1 MDSANLVTMIKY
13 GYRKGG
19 NIITIYL
26 FLILSLLLF
35 SFCSQKN
42 ESQKNELSPKIKKV
56 EPSTIWNVKENVISI
71 FGENFIQG
79 VEYNFSEDKA
89 EKIIFRVFL
98 EGEDQSFDLPF
109 LCESEKFCKAYI
121 KEGMPAGLYKL
132 VVINYY
138 GLRGDYPIR
147 VIKFLP
153 PVITSVS
160 RENISNASE
169 QEVFVFG
176 EYFDEIT
183 GVFLNENKVNFY
195 TVSSTE
201 ISFRVPRGFP
211 KGSYTL
217 KVFNSEGSSAET
229 KINVF
234 DGASIKV
241 RVLYPENI
249 FKNSS
254 FPVDFEVKN
263 VGGLKADLNFAIIFG
278 GKEISTGEISLSPEE
293 SKKLSYSVPITEVQ
307 EIFLNVKGKDIY
319 GGEVEASLK
328 EIVYAK
334 CSEEICDGKDNDCD
348 GIVDNGVLLV
358 FMKDKDNDG
367 YSDGVSQLACTLPS
381 PNFKPVNEIL
391 GYDCNDDD
399 PQIYS
404 GKPEVCDGKDNDCDG
419 IVDNGVLLVFMK
431 DKDRDGYSDGV
442 SQLSCAL
449 PSPDFKP
456 ANEILGYDCND
467 EDPEIYSGKSEI
479 CDYKDNDCDGL
490 VDEGVR
496 TLFWIDNDRDGYG
509 DKDSEPVE
517 ACFPPTSKH
526 VQNNLDC
533 DDSARSVY
541 PGAPLV
547 CGNLVDEDCD
557 GNIEI
562 LLWEDKDG
570 DSYTTEQ
577 VCANT
582 LAEGL
587 TSVSKPY
594 DCNDLDPLAYPGAY
608 ERLNNQDDDCDGI
621 PDDNL
626 SPIAE
631 VFFTSATSIGIR
643 WEDRTQD
650 EEKFVIEYSDRPD
663 FSSFSVAE
671 VSQNVTQVYI
681 QQLLPETTYFFRVYA
696 QNSLA
701 QTSPSQLMATTSK
714 KEGKSFVASGSYH
727 TCAIKEDYSLWC
739 WGENSSGQLGI
750 PELYGQTATEP
761 QFVMND
767 VHFVSVNEKNTC
779 AIKKDGT
786 LWCWGDNQYGQIGD
800 GSFGSDVSQPTFVMD
815 QVLKVSV
822 GYRHT
827 CAIKSDGSLWCWGN
841 NQYGQVGDGSM
852 GTIKPFPG
860 QPIGMSRDVADVS
873 AGLDHTCAVKTDGS
887 LWCWGGND
895 RGQLGDGTNVGKV
908 IPKRIFASGVKK
920 ISTGAKYTCAIKNE
934 SSLWCWGE
942 NNTGQLGLGIIG
954 GYYTTPQPVTNDV
967 IKVSTGWSSVAGHTC
982 AVKSDSSIFCWGNNS
997 YGQLGN
1003 GSFGNNISSPS
1014 SDIYVDAFYNRLT
1027 DIYHVSVGNS
1037 HTCAVD
1043 NSNQIWCWGNNYYG
1057 QLGIG
1062 KDYNYYETYYKFP
1075 RQVTSVGKVKGVSGG
1090 YSSTCVIKEDNS
1102 LWCWG
1107 GNDSGQLGDGTFIN
1121 RAFPHMKITDNVFQI
1136 SISGYHTCAI
1146 ISDNSLWCWGSN
1158 LYGQLGLGFSGG
1170 NINTPQKVT
1179 EEVASVSVGG
1189 NHTCSVK
1196 QDNSLLCWGYNQRGQ
1211 LGDGTNI
1218 QRESPYP
1225 VKISDIVISV
1235 SSVYEHTCALMSDRS
1250 LWCWGNNSYGQLGSG
1265 SSTHYCGWSPC
1276 NKNPTKIMDDVVQF
1290 SAGGRH
1296 TCAVKTDGSLWC
1308 WGYNLYGQ
1316 LGDGYVHY
1324 PYSNTPV
1331 QIMSSGVSSV
1341 ALGGYHTCAVK
1352 TDGSLW
1358 CWGYNYFGQLGDG
1371 TSGGGTN
1378 KNTPVPITS
1387 GVSSV
1392 ALGWHHTCAVKTDG
1406 SLWCWGYNYFGQLGD
1421 GHVHYPYSNTPVQ
1434 IMSSGVSSVALG
1446 WHHTCAVKTD
1456 GSLWCWGANWSG
1468 QLGDETD
1475 GSGADKNTPVQ
1486 IMSSGVSSVA
1496 LGGSHTCAVKQ
1507 DGSLW
1512 CWGANWSGQLGD
1524 GYVHYPYSN
1533 TPVQIMSSGVSSVA
1547 LGGDHTCAVKQD
1559 GSLWCWGDNEYGQL
1573 GNGTQLQKTTPYP
1586 VITPAGALSISVGGS
1601 HSCAI
1606 KTDGSLWCWG
1616 NNSSGQLGN
1625 GESGRVGS
1633 YFPSQVSPPMLS
1645 DVSFVSLGGEHS
1657 CAVKIDGSLWCWGY
1671 NGYGQLGD
1679 GTYTNRETPVQIM
1692 SSGVSSVALGPYHT
1706 CAVKQDGSLYCWG
1719 SNLYGQV
1726 GVGPEGDVYYSPV
1739 TVMQD
1744 VLTVSAGYYHTCAIK
1759 IDGTLWC
1766 WGWNYYGQVDG
1777 NGTFATNEAFAR
1789 KVTFS
1794 YSSPAPRLKFIYK
1807 DNNNKLSGLR
1817 DTNEISQPYSCLS
1830 FGIRAFDLVSIIVVI
1845 YFFAKRR
1852 SLLKL
1857 VNLKNE
1863 RKIRIKERR

>member
-1 MDSANLVTMIKY
+1 MIKY

-19 NIITIYL
+19 TLITIYL

-56 EPSTIWNVKENVISI
+56 EPSTIWNGKENVISI

-160 RENISNASE
+160 RENVSNASE

-234 DGASIKV
+234 DGASIKL

-328 EIVYAK
+328 EVVYAK

-367 YSDGVSQLACTLPS
+367 YSDGVSQLACTPPS
-381 PNFKPVNEIL
+381 PNFKPANEIL

-404 GKPEVCDGKDNDCDG
+404 GKPEVCDGKDNDC
-419 IVDNGVLLVFMK
+419 N
-431 DKDRDGYSDGV
+431 
-442 SQLSCAL
+442 
-449 PSPDFKP
+449 
-456 ANEILGYDCND
+456 
-467 EDPEIYSGKSEI
+467 
-479 CDYKDNDCDGL
+479 GL

-509 DKDSEPVE
+509 DKNSDPVE

-533 DDSARSVY
+533 DDSAKNIY
-541 PGAPLV
+541 PGAPIV

-557 GNIEI
+557 GKIEI

-570 DSYTTEQ
+570 DSYTTAQ

-587 TSVSKPY
+587 TSVSRPY
-594 DCNDLDPLAYPGAY
+594 DCNDLDPLAYPDAY

-671 VSQNVTQVYI
+671 VPQNVTQVYI
-681 QQLLPETTYFFRVYA
+681 QGLLPETTYFFRVYA

-761 QFVMND
+761 HFVMND
-767 VHFVSVNEKNTC
+767 VAFVSVNEANTC
-779 AIKKDGT
+779 AVKKDGT
-786 LWCWGDNQYGQIGD
+786 LWCWGDNSLGQIGD

-852 GTIKPFPG
+852 GTIKPFPV
-860 QPIGMSRDVADVS
+860 QPIGMNRDVADVS
-873 AGLDHTCAVKTDGS
+873 AGFDHTCAVKNDSS
-887 LWCWGGND
+887 LWCWGVND

-920 ISTGAKYTCAIKNE
+920 ISTGAKYTCAIKND

-954 GYYTTPQPVTNDV
+954 GYYTIPQPVTNDV

-982 AVKSDSSIFCWGNNS
+982 AVKSDGSIFCWGNNS

-1027 DIYHVSVGNS
+1027 DIYHVSVGLS

-1062 KDYNYYETYYKFP
+1062 KDYNYYQTYYRFP

-1090 YSSTCVIKEDNS
+1090 DSSTCVIKEDNS

-1121 RAFPHMKITDNVFQI
+1121 RAFPHMKITDNVLQI
-1136 SISGYHTCAI
+1136 SANQYHTCAI
-1146 ISDNSLWCWGSN
+1146 IYDNSLWCWGRN

-1179 EEVASVSVGG
+1179 EEVASVSVGE
-1189 NHTCSVK
+1189 NHTCSMK
-1196 QDNSLLCWGYNQRGQ
+1196 QDNSPLCWGDNQRGQ

-1218 QRESPYP
+1218 QRESLYP

-1235 SSVYEHTCALMSDRS
+1235 SSGYEHTCALMSDRS
-1250 LWCWGNNSYGQLGSG
+1250 LWCWGNNGYGQLGSG
-1265 SSTHYCGWSPC
+1265 SSTSYCVVGSNC
-1276 NKNPTKIMDDVVQF
+1276 KNPIKIMDDVVQF
-1290 SAGGRH
+1290 SAGE
-1296 TCAVKTDGSLWC
+1296 
-1308 WGYNLYGQ
+1308 Y
-1316 LGDGYVHY
+1316 
-1324 PYSNTPV
+1324 
-1331 QIMSSGVSSV
+1331 
-1341 ALGGYHTCAVK
+1341 
-1352 TDGSLW
+1352 
-1358 CWGYNYFGQLGDG
+1358 
-1371 TSGGGTN
+1371 
-1378 KNTPVPITS
+1378 
-1387 GVSSV
+1387 
-1392 ALGWHHTCAVKTDG
+1392 
-1406 SLWCWGYNYFGQLGD
+1406 
-1421 GHVHYPYSNTPVQ
+1421 
-1434 IMSSGVSSVALG
+1434 
-1446 WHHTCAVKTD
+1446 HTCAVKTD

-1468 QLGDETD
+1468 QLGD
-1475 GSGADKNTPVQ
+1475 G
-1486 IMSSGVSSVA
+1486 
-1496 LGGSHTCAVKQ
+1496 H
-1507 DGSLW
+1507 
-1512 CWGANWSGQLGD
+1512 
-1524 GYVHYPYSN
+1524 VHFPYSN
-1533 TPVQIMSSGVSSVA
+1533 IPVQIMSSGVSSVA
-1547 LGGDHTCAVKQD
+1547 LGGDHTCAVKTD
-1559 GSLWCWGDNEYGQL
+1559 GSLWCWGRNNYGQL
-1573 GNGTQLQKTTPYP
+1573 GDGHVHDPYSNTPVQIMSSGVSSVALGFYHTCAVKTDGSLWCWGYNYYGQLGDGTNIDSDTPVPITSGVSSVALGFYHTCAVKTDGSLWCWGYNGYGQLGDGTYIGRETPVPITSGVSSVALGFYHTCAVKTDGSLWCWGYNGYGQLGDGTSGWGTEKNTPVPITPGVSSVALGGNHTCAVKTDGSLWCWGANWSGQLGDGTRVQKSTPYP

-1616 NNSSGQLGN
+1616 YNSSGQLGN
-1625 GESGRVGS
+1625 GESAGDSS
-1633 YFPSQVSPPMLS
+1633 YLPSQVSPPILS

-1657 CAVKIDGSLWCWGY
+1657 CAIKIDGSLWCWGDNY
-1671 NGYGQLGD
+1671 YGQLGD
-1679 GTYTNRETPVQIM
+1679 GTYGPYADKNTPVKIM
-1692 SSGVSSVALGPYHT
+1692 SSGVSSVALGLYHT
-1706 CAVKQDGSLYCWG
+1706 CAIKTDGSLWCWG
-1719 SNLYGQV
+1719 ANWYGQV

-1766 WGWNYYGQVDG
+1766 WGYNYYGQVDG
-1777 NGTFATNEAFAR
+1777 NGTFDTNEAFAR

-1794 YSSPAPRLKFIYK
+1794 YSSPAPRLNFIYK
-1807 DNNNKLSGLR
+1807 DNNNKLSGLI

-1830 FGIRAFDLVSIIVVI
+1830 FGVRAFDLVSIIVVI

>member
-1 MDSANLVTMIKY
+1 MIKY

-19 NIITIYL
+19 TLITIYL

-56 EPSTIWNVKENVISI
+56 EPSTIWNGKENVISI

-160 RENISNASE
+160 RENVSNASE

-234 DGASIKV
+234 DGASIKL

-328 EIVYAK
+328 EVVYAK

-367 YSDGVSQLACTLPS
+367 YSDGVSQLACTPPS
-381 PNFKPVNEIL
+381 PNFKPANEIL

-404 GKPEVCDGKDNDCDG
+404 GKPEVCDGKDNDC
-419 IVDNGVLLVFMK
+419 N
-431 DKDRDGYSDGV
+431 
-442 SQLSCAL
+442 
-449 PSPDFKP
+449 
-456 ANEILGYDCND
+456 
-467 EDPEIYSGKSEI
+467 
-479 CDYKDNDCDGL
+479 GL
-490 VDEGVR
+490 VDEGVKI
-496 TLFWIDNDRDGYG
+496 LFWIDNDRDGYG
-509 DKDSEPVE
+509 DKNSDPVE

-533 DDSARSVY
+533 DDSAKNIY
-541 PGAPLV
+541 PGAPIV

-557 GNIEI
+557 GKIEI

-570 DSYTTEQ
+570 DSYTTAQ

-587 TSVSKPY
+587 TSVSRPY
-594 DCNDLDPLAYPGAY
+594 DCNDLDPLAYPDAY

-671 VSQNVTQVYI
+671 VPQNVTQVYI
-681 QQLLPETTYFFRVYA
+681 QGLLPETTYFFRVYA

-761 QFVMND
+761 HFVMND
-767 VHFVSVNEKNTC
+767 VAFVSVNEANTC
-779 AIKKDGT
+779 AVKKDGT
-786 LWCWGDNQYGQIGD
+786 LWCWGDNSLGQIGD

-1027 DIYHVSVGNS
+1027 DIYHFSVGLS

-1062 KDYNYYETYYKFP
+1062 KDYNYYQTYYSFP

-1121 RAFPHMKITDNVFQI
+1121 RAFPHMKITDNVLQI
-1136 SISGYHTCAI
+1136 SANQYNTCAI

-1158 LYGQLGLGFSGG
+1158 WYGQLGLGFSGG

-1179 EEVASVSVGG
+1179 EEVASVSVGEK
-1189 NHTCSVK
+1189 HTCAMK
-1196 QDNSLLCWGYNQRGQ
+1196 QDNSPLCWGDNELGQ
-1211 LGDGTNI
+1211 IGDETNI

-1235 SSVYEHTCALMSDRS
+1235 SSGYYHTCALMSDRS
-1250 LWCWGNNSYGQLGSG
+1250 LWCWGYNRYGQLGSG
-1265 SSTHYCGWSPC
+1265 SSTHNCGGGYYC
-1276 NKNPTKIMDDVVQF
+1276 KNPIKIMDDVVQF
-1290 SAGGRH
+1290 SAGAYH

-1308 WGYNLYGQ
+1308 WGYNGQ
-1316 LGDGYVHY
+1316 GRLGDGTNTTRY
-1324 PYSNTPV
+1324 TPV
-1331 QIMSSGVSSV
+1331 PITSGVSSV
-1341 ALGGYHTCAVK
+1341 ALGGAHTCAVK

-1358 CWGYNYFGQLGDG
+1358 CWGDNYFGQLGDG

-1392 ALGWHHTCAVKTDG
+1392 ALGGAHTCAVKTDG
-1406 SLWCWGYNYFGQLGD
+1406 SLWCWGSNYYGQLGD
-1421 GHVHYPYSNTPVQ
+1421 GTGGWGAYSNTPVP
-1434 IMSSGVSSVALG
+1434 ITSGVSSVALG
-1446 WHHTCAVKTD
+1446 GAHTCAVKTDGSLWCWGDNEYGQLGDGTNIDSDTPVRITSEVSSVALGGDHTCAVKTD
-1456 GSLWCWGANWSG
+1456 GSLWCWGANG
-1468 QLGDETD
+1468 
-1475 GSGADKNTPVQ
+1475 
-1486 IMSSGVSSVA
+1486 
-1496 LGGSHTCAVKQ
+1496 
-1507 DGSLW
+1507 
-1512 CWGANWSGQLGD
+1512 SGQLGD
-1524 GYVHYPYSN
+1524 GTGGWGAYSN
-1533 TPVQIMSSGVSSVA
+1533 TPVPITSGVSSVA

-1559 GSLWCWGDNEYGQL
+1559 GSLWCWGSNYYGQL
-1573 GNGTQLQKTTPYP
+1573 GDGTSIEKSTPYP
-1586 VITPAGALSISVGGS
+1586 VITPAGALSISAGGS

-1625 GESGRVGS
+1625 GESGGIS
-1633 YFPSQVSPPMLS
+1633 YFPSQVLPPMLS

-1657 CAVKIDGSLWCWGY
+1657 CAIKIDGSLWCWGA
-1671 NGYGQLGD
+1671 NWSGQLGD
-1679 GTYTNRETPVQIM
+1679 GTNTNRGTPVQIM

-1766 WGWNYYGQVDG
+1766 WGSNYDGQVDG

-1794 YSSPAPRLKFIYK
+1794 YSSPAPRLNFIYK

-1830 FGIRAFDLVSIIVVI
+1830 FGVRAFDLVLIMVVI

>member
-1 MDSANLVTMIKY
+1 
-13 GYRKGG
+13 
-19 NIITIYL
+19 
-26 FLILSLLLF
+26 
-35 SFCSQKN
+35 
-42 ESQKNELSPKIKKV
+42 
-56 EPSTIWNVKENVISI
+56 
-71 FGENFIQG
+71 
-79 VEYNFSEDKA
+79 
-89 EKIIFRVFL
+89 
-98 EGEDQSFDLPF
+98 
-109 LCESEKFCKAYI
+109 
-121 KEGMPAGLYKL
+121 MPAGLYKL

-138 GLRGDYPIR
+138 GLRGDYYPISI
-147 VIKFLP
+147 VKLPP

-160 RENISNASE
+160 RENISNASD
-169 QEVFVFG
+169 QEVFIFG

-201 ISFRVPRGFP
+201 ISFIVPRGFP
-211 KGSYTL
+211 KGSYRL
-217 KVFNSEGSSAET
+217 KVFNSEGSSGET

-234 DGASIKV
+234 DGASIKL

-278 GKEISTGEISLSPEE
+278 GKEISTGEISLSSQE

-319 GGEVEASLK
+319 GGKIEVSLK

-334 CSEEICDGKDNDCD
+334 CSE
-348 GIVDNGVLLV
+348 
-358 FMKDKDNDG
+358 
-367 YSDGVSQLACTLPS
+367 
-381 PNFKPVNEIL
+381 
-391 GYDCNDDD
+391 
-399 PQIYS
+399 
-404 GKPEVCDGKDNDCDG
+404 EVCDGKDNDCDG

-442 SQLSCAL
+442 SQLACTP
-449 PSPDFKP
+449 PSPNFKP
-456 ANEILGYDCND
+456 VNEILGYDCND
-467 EDPEIYSGKSEI
+467 DDPEIYSGKPEI

-517 ACFPPTSKH
+517 ACFPPSSRH

-533 DDSARSVY
+533 DDSAKNIY

-570 DSYTTEQ
+570 DSYTTNDQ

-608 ERLNNQDDDCDGI
+608 EKLNNQDDDCDGI
-621 PDDNL
+621 PDDDL

-631 VFFTSATSIGIR
+631 VFFISATSIGIR

-650 EEKFVIEYSDRPD
+650 EEKFVIEYSDRAD

-701 QTSPSQLMATTSK
+701 KTSPSQLMATTSK

-739 WGENSSGQLGI
+739 WGRNYAGQLGI
-750 PELYGQTATEP
+750 PELYMENTAEP

-767 VHFVSVNEKNTC
+767 VAFVSVNEENTC

-786 LWCWGDNQYGQIGD
+786 LWCWGDNSGGQIGD

-815 QVLKVSV
+815 RVVKVSV

-827 CAIKSDGSLWCWGN
+827 CAIKLDGSLWCWGN
-841 NQYGQVGDGSM
+841 NQYGQVGDGTM
-852 GTIKPFPG
+852 GTIKPFPV

-873 AGLDHTCAVKTDGS
+873 AGFDHTCAVKTDGS

-920 ISTGAKYTCAIKNE
+920 VSAGAKYTCAIKND

-954 GYYTTPQPVTNDV
+954 GYYTIPQFITDDV
-967 IKVSTGWSSVAGHTC
+967 IKVSTTSGLSWGAGHTC
-982 AVKSDSSIFCWGNNS
+982 AVKSDGSIFCWGNNS

-1003 GSFGNNISSPS
+1003 GSFGNNIPSPS
-1014 SDIYVDAFYNRLT
+1014 SDIYLDAFYNRLT
-1027 DIYHVSVGNS
+1027 DIYYVSVGNS

-1043 NSNQIWCWGNNYYG
+1043 NKNQIWCWGNNYYG

-1062 KDYNYYETYYKFP
+1062 KDYNYYQTYYRFP
-1075 RQVTSVGKVKGVSGG
+1075 RQVTSVVKVKGVSVG
-1090 YSSTCVIKEDNS
+1090 YSSTCVIKQDNS

-1107 GNDSGQLGDGTFIN
+1107 GNDSGQLGDGTFIA
-1121 RAFPHMKITDNVFQI
+1121 RTFPHMKITDNVLQI
-1136 SISGYHTCAI
+1136 SANLYNTCAI

-1158 LYGQLGLGFSGG
+1158 WYGQLGLGFSGG
-1170 NINTPQKVT
+1170 NINTPQKVM
-1179 EEVASVSVGG
+1179 EEVASVSVGE
-1189 NHTCSVK
+1189 NHTCSMK
-1196 QDNSLLCWGYNQRGQ
+1196 QDNSPLCWGNNWGGQ
-1211 LGDGTNI
+1211 IGDGTNI
-1218 QRESPYP
+1218 QRVSPYP

-1235 SSVYEHTCALMSDRS
+1235 SSGYEHTCALMSDRS
-1250 LWCWGNNSYGQLGSG
+1250 LWCWGRNSEGQLGSG
-1265 SSTHYCGWSPC
+1265 SSRNYCGGWWPNC

-1290 SAGGRH
+1290 SAG
-1296 TCAVKTDGSLWC
+1296 A
-1308 WGYNLYGQ
+1308 
-1316 LGDGYVHY
+1316 
-1324 PYSNTPV
+1324 
-1331 QIMSSGVSSV
+1331 
-1341 ALGGYHTCAVK
+1341 YHTCAVK

-1358 CWGYNYFGQLGDG
+1358 CWGYNNWGQIGDG
-1371 TSGGGTN
+1371 SFSYRNIPT
-1378 KNTPVPITS
+1378 
-1387 GVSSV
+1387 
-1392 ALGWHHTCAVKTDG
+1392 L
-1406 SLWCWGYNYFGQLGD
+1406 
-1421 GHVHYPYSNTPVQ
+1421 
-1434 IMSSGVSSVALG
+1434 IMSSGVSSVAAG
-1446 WHHTCAVKTD
+1446 VEHTCAVKQD
-1456 GSLWCWGANWSG
+1456 GALWCWGRNFEGQLGLDPSVTSFTTTPQQILPGGVIRVVTGGYHTCAVMDNLTLWCWGANWEG
-1468 QLGDETD
+1468 QLGNDSWSSTY
-1475 GSGADKNTPVQ
+1475 TPSQV
-1486 IMSSGVSSVA
+1486 MAGGFPLYVSSAAAGERHTCAVDT
-1496 LGGSHTCAVKQ
+1496 GGNLLCWGNNWFGQVGDGTTSHKNSPVLIASGFLYVSAGWRHTCAVKQ

-1512 CWGANWSGQLGD
+1512 CWGRNMEGQIGD
-1524 GYVHYPYSN
+1524 GNNPGSDDCSTWDFGNDCNKFPTYIASDV
-1533 TPVQIMSSGVSSVA
+1533 TAVSVGA
-1547 LGGDHTCAVKQD
+1547 RHTCATKQN
-1559 GSLWCWGDNEYGQL
+1559 GSLWCWGDNNWGQL
-1573 GNGTQLQKTTPYP
+1573 GNGTRVRKTTPYP
-1586 VITPAGALSISVGGS
+1586 VITPAGALSISVGRGY
-1601 HSCAI
+1601 SCAI

-1625 GESGRVGS
+1625 GESGWDSS
-1633 YFPSQVSPPMLS
+1633 YLPSQVSPPMLS
-1645 DVSFVSLGGEHS
+1645 DVSFVSLGGGHS
-1657 CAVKIDGSLWCWGY
+1657 CAIKIDGSLWCWG
-1671 NGYGQLGD
+1671 NNWSGQVGD
-1679 GTYTNRETPVQIM
+1679 GTTTERVYPVL
-1692 SSGVSSVALGPYHT
+1692 VANNVLTASLGESHT
-1706 CAVKQDGSLYCWG
+1706 CAIKQDRSLWCWG
-1719 SNLYGQV
+1719 ANWYGQV
-1726 GVGPEGDVYYSPV
+1726 GVGPLGNVFSPV
-1739 TVMQD
+1739 EVMQD

-1766 WGWNYYGQVDG
+1766 WGWNSYGQVDG

-1794 YSSPAPRLKFIYK
+1794 YSSPAPRLNFIYK

-1830 FGIRAFDLVSIIVVI
+1830 FGIRAFDLVLIMVVI

>member
-19 NIITIYL
+19 TLITIYL
-26 FLILSLLLF
+26 FLILSLLFL
-35 SFCSQKN
+35 SFC
-42 ESQKNELSPKIKKV
+42 SQKNELSPKIKKV
-56 EPSTIWNVKENVISI
+56 EPSNIWNGKENVISI

-109 LCESEKFCKAYI
+109 LCESEKFCKVSV
-121 KEGMPAGLYKL
+121 KEGIPAGLYKL

-160 RENISNASE
+160 RENISNASD
-169 QEVFVFG
+169 QEVFIFG

-201 ISFRVPRGFP
+201 ISFIVPRGFP
-211 KGSYTL
+211 KGSYRL
-217 KVFNSEGSSAET
+217 KVFNSEGSSGET

-234 DGASIKV
+234 DGASIKL

-254 FPVDFEVKN
+254 FPVDFELEN

-278 GKEISTGEISLSPEE
+278 GKEISTGEISLSSQE

-328 EIVYAK
+328 EVVYAK
-334 CSEEICDGKDNDCD
+334 CSEEI
-348 GIVDNGVLLV
+348 
-358 FMKDKDNDG
+358 
-367 YSDGVSQLACTLPS
+367 
-381 PNFKPVNEIL
+381 
-391 GYDCNDDD
+391 
-399 PQIYS
+399 
-404 GKPEVCDGKDNDCDG
+404 CDGKDNDCDG

-442 SQLSCAL
+442 SQLACTL

-467 EDPEIYSGKSEI
+467 DDPQIYSGKPEI
-479 CDYKDNDCDGL
+479 CDGKDNDCDGIVDNGVLLVFMKDKDRDGYSDGVSQLACTLPSPDFKPANEILGYDCNDDDPQIYSGKPEICDGKDNDCDGL
-490 VDEGVR
+490 VDEGVK

-517 ACFPPTSKH
+517 ACFPPSSRY

-533 DDSARSVY
+533 DDSAKNIY

-547 CGNLVDEDCD
+547 CGNFVDEDCD

-562 LLWEDKDG
+562 LLWEDRDK
-570 DSYTTEQ
+570 DSYTTVQ
-577 VCANT
+577 VCANA

-594 DCNDLDPLAYPGAY
+594 DCNDLDPLVYPDAY

-631 VFFTSATSIGIR
+631 VFFISATSIGIR

-650 EEKFVIEYSDRPD
+650 EEKFVIEYSDRAD

-671 VSQNVTQVYI
+671 VPQNVTQVYI
-681 QQLLPETTYFFRVYA
+681 QGLLPETTYFFRVYA

-701 QTSPSQLMATTSK
+701 QTSPSQLMAMTSK
-714 KEGKSFVASGSYH
+714 KEGKSFVASGPYH

-739 WGENSSGQLGI
+739 WGRNHAGQLGI
-750 PELYGQTATEP
+750 PELYGENTTKP

-767 VHFVSVNEKNTC
+767 IAFVSVNEKNTC

-786 LWCWGDNQYGQIGD
+786 LWCWGDNSNGQIGD

-841 NQYGQVGDGSM
+841 NQYGQVGDGTM
-852 GTIKPFPG
+852 GTIRPFPG
-860 QPIGMSRDVADVS
+860 QPIGVNRDVADVS
-873 AGLDHTCAVKTDGS
+873 AGSDHTCAVKNDGS

-920 ISTGAKYTCAIKNE
+920 VSTGDKYTCAIKND

-942 NNTGQLGLGIIG
+942 NNSGQLGLGIIG
-954 GYYTTPQPVTNDV
+954 GYYTIPQPVTNDV
-967 IKVSTGWSSVAGHTC
+967 IKVSTTAGLSWGAAHTC
-982 AVKSDSSIFCWGNNS
+982 AVKSDGSIFCWGNNS

-1014 SDIYVDAFYNRLT
+1014 SDIIYVDAFYNRLT
-1027 DIYHVSVGNS
+1027 DIYHFSAGTS

-1043 NSNQIWCWGNNYYG
+1043 NSNQIWCWGNNQYG

-1062 KDYNYYETYYKFP
+1062 KDYNYYQTYYRFP
-1075 RQVTSVGKVKGVSGG
+1075 RQVTSVGKVKGVSVG
-1090 YSSTCVIKEDNS
+1090 YSSTCVIKQDNS

-1107 GNDSGQLGDGTFIN
+1107 GNAEGQLGDGTFIN
-1121 RAFPHMKITDNVFQI
+1121 RTFPHMKITDNVLQI
-1136 SISGYHTCAI
+1136 SANHYHTCAI

-1179 EEVASVSVGG
+1179 EEVASVSVGER
-1189 NHTCSVK
+1189 HTCSMK
-1196 QDNSLLCWGYNQRGQ
+1196 QDNSPLCWGSNWLGQ
-1211 LGDGTNI
+1211 IGDGTNI
-1218 QRESPYP
+1218 QRLSPYP

-1235 SSVYEHTCALMSDRS
+1235 SSGYYHTCALMSDRS
-1250 LWCWGNNSYGQLGSG
+1250 LWCWGINSEGQLGSG
-1265 SSTHYCGWSPC
+1265 SSTHYCDGWYC

-1290 SAGGRH
+1290 SAGENH

-1308 WGYNLYGQ
+1308 WGNNSYGQ
-1316 LGDGYVHY
+1316 LGDGTYTDR
-1324 PYSNTPV
+1324 NTPV

-1358 CWGYNYFGQLGDG
+1358 CWGYNGSGQLGDG
-1371 TSGGGTN
+1371 TY
-1378 KNTPVPITS
+1378 TS
-1387 GVSSV
+1387 R
-1392 ALGWHHTCAVKTDG
+1392 
-1406 SLWCWGYNYFGQLGD
+1406 
-1421 GHVHYPYSNTPVQ
+1421 
-1434 IMSSGVSSVALG
+1434 
-1446 WHHTCAVKTD
+1446 
-1456 GSLWCWGANWSG
+1456 
-1468 QLGDETD
+1468 
-1475 GSGADKNTPVQ
+1475 NTPVQ

-1496 LGGSHTCAVKQ
+1496 LGGYHTCAVKT

-1512 CWGANWSGQLGD
+1512 CWGRNGYGQLGD
-1524 GYVHYPYSN
+1524 GTNTSRNTPVQIMSSGVSSVAAGEYHTCAVKTDGSLWCWGVNWYGQLGDGTYTSRT

-1547 LGGDHTCAVKQD
+1547 LGGYHTCAVKTD
-1559 GSLWCWGDNEYGQL
+1559 GSLWCWGVNWYGQLGDGTNTTRTTPVQIISSGVSSVALGYYHTCAVKTDGSLWCWGANQIGQL
-1573 GNGTQLQKTTPYP
+1573 GNGTRVQKTTPYP
-1586 VITPAGALSISVGGS
+1586 VITPAGALSISVGRI

-1625 GESGRVGS
+1625 GEIGWANRS
-1633 YFPSQVSPPMLS
+1633 YFPSQVLSPMLS

-1657 CAVKIDGSLWCWGY
+1657 CAIKIDGSLWCWGANY
-1671 NGYGQLGD
+1671 YGQLGD
-1679 GTYTNRETPVQIM
+1679 GAYTYVRTTPVQIM
-1692 SSGVSSVALGPYHT
+1692 SSGVSSVALGYDHT
-1706 CAVKQDGSLYCWG
+1706 CAVKTDGSLWCWG
-1719 SNLYGQV
+1719 DNWDGQV
-1726 GVGPEGDVYYSPV
+1726 GVGPLLDNVSSPV
-1739 TVMQD
+1739 EVMQD

-1766 WGWNYYGQVDG
+1766 WGNNEYGQVDG

-1794 YSSPAPRLKFIYK
+1794 YSSSAPRLNFIYK

-1830 FGIRAFDLVSIIVVI
+1830 FGVRAFDLVLIMVVI

>member
-1 MDSANLVTMIKY
+1 MIKY

-19 NIITIYL
+19 TLITIYL

-42 ESQKNELSPKIKKV
+42 ESQKNELSPKIKNV
-56 EPSTIWNVKENVISI
+56 EPSNIWNGKENVISI

-79 VEYNFSEDKA
+79 IKYNFSEDKA

-121 KEGMPAGLYKL
+121 KEGMPPGLYKL

-138 GLRGDYPIR
+138 GLRGDYYPISI
-147 VIKFLP
+147 VKLP
-153 PVITSVS
+153 SPVITFVS
-160 RENISNASE
+160 RENISNASD
-169 QEVFVFG
+169 QEVFIFG

-201 ISFRVPRGFP
+201 ISFIVPRGFP

-234 DGASIKV
+234 DGASIKLKV
-241 RVLYPENI
+241 SYPENI
-249 FKNSS
+249 FKNSI
-254 FPVDFEVKN
+254 FPVDFELEN
-263 VGGLKADLNFAIIFG
+263 VGRLKADLNFAIIFG
-278 GKEISTGEISLSPEE
+278 GKEISTGEISLSSQE

-319 GGEVEASLK
+319 GGKIEVSLK

-334 CSEEICDGKDNDCD
+334 CSEEVCDGKDNDCDSIVDNGVLLVFMKDKDNDGYSDGVSQLACALPSPNFKPVNEILGYDCNDDDPQIYSGKAEVCDGKDNDCD

-367 YSDGVSQLACTLPS
+367 YSDGVSQLACTIPS

-404 GKPEVCDGKDNDCDG
+404 GKPE
-419 IVDNGVLLVFMK
+419 
-431 DKDRDGYSDGV
+431 
-442 SQLSCAL
+442 
-449 PSPDFKP
+449 
-456 ANEILGYDCND
+456 
-467 EDPEIYSGKSEI
+467 I

-490 VDEGVR
+490 VDKGVR

-509 DKDSEPVE
+509 DKNSDPVE
-517 ACFPPTSKH
+517 ACLPPSSRH

-533 DDSARSVY
+533 DDSAKNIY
-541 PGAPLV
+541 PGAPIV
-547 CGNLVDEDCD
+547 CGNFADEDCD
-557 GNIEI
+557 GKIEI
-562 LLWEDKDG
+562 LLWEDRDG
-570 DSYTTEQ
+570 DSYTTNQ

-594 DCNDLDPLAYPGAY
+594 DCNDLDPLAYPDAY

-631 VFFTSATSIGIR
+631 AFFTSATSIGIR

-650 EEKFVIEYSDRPD
+650 EEKFVIEYSDRAD

-681 QQLLPETTYFFRVYA
+681 QGLLPETAYFIRVYA

-701 QTSPSQLMATTSK
+701 QTSYSQLMAMTSK
-714 KEGKSFVASGSYH
+714 REGKSFVASGSYH

-739 WGENSSGQLGI
+739 WGRNYAGQLGI
-750 PELYGQTATEP
+750 PELYGETATEP

-767 VHFVSVNEKNTC
+767 IVFVSVNDANTC
-779 AIKKDGT
+779 AVKKDGT
-786 LWCWGDNQYGQIGD
+786 LWCWGDNSGGQVGD

-841 NQYGQVGDGSM
+841 NQYGQVGEGTM
-852 GTIKPFPG
+852 GTIKPFPV
-860 QPIGMSRDVADVS
+860 QPIGMSRDVLDVS
-873 AGLDHTCAVKTDGS
+873 AGFDHTCAVKTDGS

-920 ISTGAKYTCAIKNE
+920 VSAGAKYTCAIKND

-942 NNTGQLGLGIIG
+942 NDSGQLGLGVIG
-954 GYYTTPQPVTNDV
+954 GYYTIPQPVTNDV
-967 IKVSTGWSSVAGHTC
+967 IKVSTSIGWSWGYAHTC
-982 AVKSDSSIFCWGNNS
+982 AVKSDGSIFCWGNNS

-1037 HTCAVD
+1037 YTCAVD
-1043 NSNQIWCWGNNYYG
+1043 NGNQIWCWGNNYYG

-1062 KDYNYYETYYKFP
+1062 KDYNYYQTYYRFP

-1090 YSSTCVIKEDNS
+1090 HSSTCVIKQDNS

-1107 GNDSGQLGDGTFIN
+1107 GNASGQLGDGTFFN
-1121 RAFPHMKITDNVFQI
+1121 RTFPHMKITDNVLQI
-1136 SISGYHTCAI
+1136 SANQYHTCAI
-1146 ISDNSLWCWGSN
+1146 IYDNSLWCWGSN

-1170 NINTPQKVT
+1170 NINTPQKVM

-1189 NHTCSVK
+1189 NHTCAMK
-1196 QDNSLLCWGYNQRGQ
+1196 QDNSPLCWGNNWWGQ
-1211 LGDGTNI
+1211 IGDGTNI

-1235 SSVYEHTCALMSDRS
+1235 SSGYEHTCALMSDRS
-1250 LWCWGNNSYGQLGSG
+1250 LWCWGNNIYGQLGSG
-1265 SSTHYCGWSPC
+1265 SSTSYCGGWSNC
-1276 NKNPTKIMDDVVQF
+1276 KNPIKIMDDVVQF
-1290 SAGGRH
+1290 SAGE
-1296 TCAVKTDGSLWC
+1296 
-1308 WGYNLYGQ
+1308 
-1316 LGDGYVHY
+1316 
-1324 PYSNTPV
+1324 
-1331 QIMSSGVSSV
+1331 
-1341 ALGGYHTCAVK
+1341 YHTCAVK

-1358 CWGYNYFGQLGDG
+1358 CWGYNYWGQIGDNS
-1371 TSGGGTN
+1371 TSNRNIPT
-1378 KNTPVPITS
+1378 
-1387 GVSSV
+1387 
-1392 ALGWHHTCAVKTDG
+1392 L
-1406 SLWCWGYNYFGQLGD
+1406 
-1421 GHVHYPYSNTPVQ
+1421 
-1434 IMSSGVSSVALG
+1434 IMSSGVSSVAAGLE
-1446 WHHTCAVKTD
+1446 HTCAVKQN
-1456 GSLWCWGANWSG
+1456 GSLWCWGRNSEGQLGLDPSVDRYTTPQPITLPGGVIRVVTGGYHTCAVMEDLTLWCWGANWQG
-1468 QLGDETD
+1468 QLGNS
-1475 GSGADKNTPVQ
+1475 GSSTYTPSQVTVGG
-1486 IMSSGVSSVA
+1486 SPLYVSSVA
-1496 LGGSHTCAVKQ
+1496 AGETHTCAVDTDGNLFCWGNNEFGQ
-1507 DGSLW
+1507 VGDGTTSHRNSPVLIASGVLFSYVSAGVLHTCAVEQNGSLW
-1512 CWGANWSGQLGD
+1512 CWGRNMEGQIGD
-1524 GYVHYPYSN
+1524 GNKPGVDDCSIWWPIGNDCNKYPTYITSDV
-1533 TPVQIMSSGVSSVA
+1533 TLVSVGA
-1547 LGGDHTCAVKQD
+1547 KHTCATKQN
-1559 GSLWCWGDNEYGQL
+1559 GSLWCWGENNWGQL
-1573 GNGTQLQKTTPYP
+1573 GNGTYVQKTTPHP
-1586 VITPAGALSISVGGS
+1586 VITPAGTLSISVGRE

-1616 NNSSGQLGN
+1616 NNYWGKLGN
-1625 GESGRVGS
+1625 GETGGGDY
-1633 YFPSQVSPPMLS
+1633 YFPSYVSPSML
-1645 DVSFVSLGGEHS
+1645 FISLGRDHS
-1657 CAVKIDGSLWCWGY
+1657 CAVKIDGSLWCWGKNL
-1671 NGYGQLGD
+1671 NGQVGD
-1679 GTYTNRETPVQIM
+1679 GSTYYSREYPVF
-1692 SSGVSSVALGPYHT
+1692 VADNVLTASLGESHT
-1706 CAVKQDGSLYCWG
+1706 CAIKQDRSLWCWG
-1719 SNLYGQV
+1719 ANQHGQV
-1726 GVGPEGDVYYSPV
+1726 GVGPVGNVFSPV
-1739 TVMQD
+1739 EVMQD

-1766 WGWNYYGQVDG
+1766 WGYNYYGQVDG

-1794 YSSPAPRLKFIYK
+1794 YSSPAPRLNFIYK
-1807 DNNNKLSGLR
+1807 DNNNKLSGLI
-1817 DTNEISQPYSCLS
+1817 DTNEISQLYSCLS
-1830 FGIRAFDLVSIIVVI
+1830 FGVRAFDLVLIMVVI

>member
-19 NIITIYL
+19 TLITIYL

-42 ESQKNELSPKIKKV
+42 ESQKNELSPKIKNV
-56 EPSTIWNVKENVISI
+56 EPSNIWNGKENVISI

-79 VEYNFSEDKA
+79 IKYNFSEDKA

-109 LCESEKFCKAYI
+109 LCESEKFCKASI
-121 KEGMPAGLYKL
+121 KEGIPAGLYKL

-153 PVITSVS
+153 PVITFVS
-160 RENISNASE
+160 RENISNASD
-169 QEVFVFG
+169 QEVFIFG

-201 ISFRVPRGFP
+201 ISFIVPRGFP
-211 KGSYTL
+211 KGSYRL

-234 DGASIKV
+234 DGASIKLK
-241 RVLYPENI
+241 VLYPENI

-278 GKEISTGEISLSPEE
+278 GKEISTGEISLSSQE

-328 EIVYAK
+328 EVVYAK
-334 CSEEICDGKDNDCD
+334 CSEEVCDGKDNDCD

-367 YSDGVSQLACTLPS
+367 YSDGVSQLACALPS

-431 DKDRDGYSDGV
+431 DKDNDGYSDGV
-442 SQLSCAL
+442 SQLACTI
-449 PSPDFKP
+449 PSPNFKP
-456 ANEILGYDCND
+456 VNEILGYDCND
-467 EDPEIYSGKSEI
+467 DDPQIYSGKPEI

-490 VDEGVR
+490 VDKGVR

-509 DKDSEPVE
+509 DKNSDPVE
-517 ACFPPTSKH
+517 ACFPPSSRH

-533 DDSARSVY
+533 DDSAKNIY
-541 PGAPLV
+541 PGAPIV
-547 CGNLVDEDCD
+547 CGNFADEDCD
-557 GNIEI
+557 GKIEI
-562 LLWEDKDG
+562 LLWEDRDG
-570 DSYTTEQ
+570 DSYTTNQ

-594 DCNDLDPLAYPGAY
+594 DCNDLDPLAYPDAY

-631 VFFTSATSIGIR
+631 AFFTSATSIGIR

-650 EEKFVIEYSDRPD
+650 EEKFVIEYSDRAD

-681 QQLLPETTYFFRVYA
+681 QGLLPETAYFIRVYA

-701 QTSPSQLMATTSK
+701 QTSYSQLIATTSK

-739 WGENSSGQLGI
+739 WGRNYAGQLGI
-750 PELYGQTATEP
+750 PELYGETATKP

-767 VHFVSVNEKNTC
+767 IVFVSVNEANTC
-779 AIKKDGT
+779 AVKKDGT
-786 LWCWGDNQYGQIGD
+786 LWCWGDNSGGQIGD
-800 GSFGSDVSQPTFVMD
+800 GSFGEVVSQPTFVMD
-815 QVLKVSV
+815 QVVKVSV

-841 NQYGQVGDGSM
+841 NQYGQVGDGTM
-852 GTIKPFPG
+852 GTIKPFPV
-860 QPIGMSRDVADVS
+860 QPIGMSRDVDDVS

-908 IPKRIFASGVKK
+908 IPKRIFTSGIKK
-920 ISTGAKYTCAIKNE
+920 VSAGAKYTCAIKND

-942 NNTGQLGLGIIG
+942 NNSGQLGLGIIG
-954 GYYTTPQPVTNDV
+954 GYYTIPQHVTNDV
-967 IKVSTGWSSVAGHTC
+967 IRVSTGWSSVAGHTC
-982 AVKSDSSIFCWGNNS
+982 AVKSDGSIFCWGNNS

-1027 DIYHVSVGNS
+1027 DIYHFSVGLS

-1062 KDYNYYETYYKFP
+1062 KDSNYYQTYYRFP
-1075 RQVTSVGKVKGVSGG
+1075 RQVTLVGKVKGVSAG
-1090 YSSTCVIKEDNS
+1090 YSSTCVIKQDNS

-1121 RAFPHMKITDNVFQI
+1121 RTFPHMKITDNVLQI
-1136 SISGYHTCAI
+1136 SANQYHTCAI
-1146 ISDNSLWCWGSN
+1146 IYDNSLWCWGRN

-1179 EEVASVSVGG
+1179 EEVASVSVGE
-1189 NHTCSVK
+1189 NHTCSMK
-1196 QDNSLLCWGYNQRGQ
+1196 QDNSPLCWGDNQLGQ

-1218 QRESPYP
+1218 QRLSPYP
-1225 VKISDIVISV
+1225 VKISDIFISV
-1235 SSVYEHTCALMSDRS
+1235 SSGDAHTCALMSDRS
-1250 LWCWGNNSYGQLGSG
+1250 VWCWGYNYYGQLGIG
-1265 SSTHYCGWSPC
+1265 SSTSYCGGWYDC
-1276 NKNPTKIMDDVVQF
+1276 KNPAKIMDGVVQF
-1290 SAGGRH
+1290 SA
-1296 TCAVKTDGSLWC
+1296 
-1308 WGYNLYGQ
+1308 
-1316 LGDGYVHY
+1316 
-1324 PYSNTPV
+1324 
-1331 QIMSSGVSSV
+1331 
-1341 ALGGYHTCAVK
+1341 GGYHTCAVK
-1352 TDGSLW
+1352 T
-1358 CWGYNYFGQLGDG
+1358 
-1371 TSGGGTN
+1371 
-1378 KNTPVPITS
+1378 
-1387 GVSSV
+1387 
-1392 ALGWHHTCAVKTDG
+1392 
-1406 SLWCWGYNYFGQLGD
+1406 
-1421 GHVHYPYSNTPVQ
+1421 
-1434 IMSSGVSSVALG
+1434 
-1446 WHHTCAVKTD
+1446 
-1456 GSLWCWGANWSG
+1456 
-1468 QLGDETD
+1468 
-1475 GSGADKNTPVQ
+1475 
-1486 IMSSGVSSVA
+1486 
-1496 LGGSHTCAVKQ
+1496 
-1507 DGSLW
+1507 
-1512 CWGANWSGQLGD
+1512 
-1524 GYVHYPYSN
+1524 
-1533 TPVQIMSSGVSSVA
+1533 
-1547 LGGDHTCAVKQD
+1547 
-1559 GSLWCWGDNEYGQL
+1559 
-1573 GNGTQLQKTTPYP
+1573 
-1586 VITPAGALSISVGGS
+1586 
-1601 HSCAI
+1601 
-1606 KTDGSLWCWG
+1606 
-1616 NNSSGQLGN
+1616 
-1625 GESGRVGS
+1625 
-1633 YFPSQVSPPMLS
+1633 
-1645 DVSFVSLGGEHS
+1645 
-1657 CAVKIDGSLWCWGY
+1657 DGSLWCWGY

-1679 GTYTNRETPVQIM
+1679 GTYTNRDTPFQIMSSEVSSVALGGYHTCAIKRDGSLWCWGRNNYGQLGDGTYTTRNAPVPIMSSGVSSVALGTYHTCAVKTDGSLWCWGYNGQGQLGDGAYTNRDTPFQIM
-1692 SSGVSSVALGPYHT
+1692 SSGVSSVALGTYHT
-1706 CAVKQDGSLYCWG
+1706 CAVKTDGSLWCWGANWEGQLGDGTYTHRDTPFQIMSSGVPSVALGGYHTCAIKQDGSLWCWG
-1719 SNLYGQV
+1719 ANWNGQLGDGTYTTRNAPVPIMSSGVSSVALGTYHTCAVKTDGSLWCWGWNYYGQLGDGTRVQKTTPYPVITPAGALSISVGRNHSCAIKTDGSLWCWGNNYWGQLGNGESVWWYGSYLPSQVSPPMLSDVSFVSLGGGHSCAIKIDGSLWCWGNNWNGQVGDGTTTQRDYPVLVANNVLTASLGDSHTCAIKQDRSLWCWGANSYGQV
-1726 GVGPEGDVYYSPV
+1726 GVGHVGSVLSPNE
-1739 TVMQD
+1739 VMQD

-1766 WGWNYYGQVDG
+1766 WGYNYYGQVDG
-1777 NGTFATNEAFAR
+1777 NGTFDTNEAFAR

-1794 YSSPAPRLKFIYK
+1794 YSSPAPRLNFIYK

-1830 FGIRAFDLVSIIVVI
+1830 FGVRAFDLVLIMVVI

-1863 RKIRIKERR
+1863 RKN

>member
-1 MDSANLVTMIKY
+1 MESANLVTMIKY

-19 NIITIYL
+19 TLITIYL

-42 ESQKNELSPKIKKV
+42 ESQKNELSPKIKNV
-56 EPSTIWNVKENVISI
+56 EPSNIWNGKENVISI

-79 VEYNFSEDKA
+79 IKYNFSEDKA

-109 LCESEKFCKAYI
+109 LCESKKFCKASV

-147 VIKFLP
+147 VIKNLP

-160 RENISNASE
+160 RENISNASD
-169 QEVFVFG
+169 QEVFIFG

-201 ISFRVPRGFP
+201 ISFIVPRGFQR
-211 KGSYTL
+211 GSYTL
-217 KVFNSEGSSAET
+217 KVFNSEGSSGET

-241 RVLYPENI
+241 KVSYPENI
-249 FKNSS
+249 SKNSE
-254 FPVDFEVKN
+254 FPVDFELEN

-278 GKEISTGEISLSPEE
+278 GEKVSTGEISLSSRE

-319 GGEVEASLK
+319 GGEIEVSLK

-334 CSEEICDGKDNDCD
+334 CS
-348 GIVDNGVLLV
+348 
-358 FMKDKDNDG
+358 
-367 YSDGVSQLACTLPS
+367 Q
-381 PNFKPVNEIL
+381 
-391 GYDCNDDD
+391 
-399 PQIYS
+399 
-404 GKPEVCDGKDNDCDG
+404 EVCDGKDNDCDG

-431 DKDRDGYSDGV
+431 DKDKDGYSDGV
-442 SQLSCAL
+442 SQLACAL
-449 PSPDFKP
+449 PSPNFKP
-456 ANEILGYDCND
+456 VNEILGYDCND
-467 EDPEIYSGKSEI
+467 DDPEIYSGKAEI

-517 ACFPPTSKH
+517 ACFPPSSKH
-526 VQNNLDC
+526 VQNNFDC
-533 DDSARSVY
+533 DDSAKNVY

-547 CGNLVDEDCD
+547 CGNSVDEDCD

-562 LLWEDKDG
+562 LLWEDRDG
-570 DSYTTEQ
+570 DSYTTNDQ

-582 LAEGL
+582 LAKGI

-608 ERLNNQDDDCDGI
+608 EKLNNQDDDCDGI
-621 PDDNL
+621 PDDDL

-631 VFFTSATSIGIR
+631 VFFISATSIGIR

-650 EEKFVIEYSDRPD
+650 EEKFVIEYSDRAD

-701 QTSPSQLMATTSK
+701 KTSPSQLMATTSK

-739 WGENSSGQLGI
+739 WGRNYAGQLGI
-750 PELYGQTATEP
+750 PELYVENTAEP

-767 VHFVSVNEKNTC
+767 VAFVSVNEENTC

-786 LWCWGDNQYGQIGD
+786 LWCWGDNSGGQIGD

-815 QVLKVSV
+815 RVVKVSV

-827 CAIKSDGSLWCWGN
+827 CAIKLDGSLWCWGN
-841 NQYGQVGDGSM
+841 NQYGQVGDGTM
-852 GTIKPFPG
+852 GTIKPFPV

-873 AGLDHTCAVKTDGS
+873 AGFDHTCAVKTDGS

-920 ISTGAKYTCAIKNE
+920 VSAGAKYTCAIKND

-954 GYYTTPQPVTNDV
+954 GYYTIPQFITDDV
-967 IKVSTGWSSVAGHTC
+967 IKVSTTAGLSWGAGHTC
-982 AVKSDSSIFCWGNNS
+982 AVKSDGSIFCWGNNS

-1003 GSFGNNISSPS
+1003 GSFGNNIPSPS
-1014 SDIYVDAFYNRLT
+1014 SDIYLDAFYNRLT
-1027 DIYHVSVGNS
+1027 DIYYVSVGNS

-1043 NSNQIWCWGNNYYG
+1043 NKNQIWCWGNNYYG

-1062 KDYNYYETYYKFP
+1062 KDYNYYQTYYRFP
-1075 RQVTSVGKVKGVSGG
+1075 RQVTSVGKVKGVSVG
-1090 YSSTCVIKEDNS
+1090 YSSTCVIKQDNS

-1107 GNDSGQLGDGTFIN
+1107 GNDSGQLGDGTFIY
-1121 RAFPHMKITDNVFQI
+1121 RTFPHMKITDNVLQI
-1136 SISGYHTCAI
+1136 SANQYNTCAI

-1158 LYGQLGLGFSGG
+1158 WYGQLGLGFSGG
-1170 NINTPQKVT
+1170 NINTPQKVM
-1179 EEVASVSVGG
+1179 EEVASVSVGE
-1189 NHTCSVK
+1189 NHTCSMK
-1196 QDNSLLCWGYNQRGQ
+1196 QDNSPLCWGNNWWGQ
-1211 LGDGTNI
+1211 IGDGTNI
-1218 QRESPYP
+1218 QRVSPYP

-1235 SSVYEHTCALMSDRS
+1235 SSGYEHTCALMSDRS
-1250 LWCWGNNSYGQLGSG
+1250 LWCWGKNSEGQLGSG
-1265 SSTHYCGWSPC
+1265 SSRNYCGGWWPNC

-1290 SAGGRH
+1290 SAG
-1296 TCAVKTDGSLWC
+1296 A
-1308 WGYNLYGQ
+1308 
-1316 LGDGYVHY
+1316 
-1324 PYSNTPV
+1324 
-1331 QIMSSGVSSV
+1331 
-1341 ALGGYHTCAVK
+1341 YHTCAVK

-1358 CWGYNYFGQLGDG
+1358 CWGYNNWGQIGDG
-1371 TSGGGTN
+1371 S
-1378 KNTPVPITS
+1378 
-1387 GVSSV
+1387 
-1392 ALGWHHTCAVKTDG
+1392 
-1406 SLWCWGYNYFGQLGD
+1406 F
-1421 GHVHYPYSNTPVQ
+1421 SNRNIPTL
-1434 IMSSGVSSVALG
+1434 IMSSGVSSVAAG
-1446 WHHTCAVKTD
+1446 VEHTCAVKQD
-1456 GSLWCWGANWSG
+1456 GALWCWGRNFEGQLGLDPSVTSFTTTPQQILPGGVIRVVTGGYHTCAVMDNLTLWCWGANWEG
-1468 QLGDETD
+1468 QLGNDSWSSTY
-1475 GSGADKNTPVQ
+1475 TPSQV
-1486 IMSSGVSSVA
+1486 MAGGFPLYVSSVA
-1496 LGGSHTCAVKQ
+1496 AGERHTCAVDTAGNLLCWGNNWFGQVGDGTTSHKNSPVLIASGFLYVSAGWRHTCAVKQ

-1512 CWGANWSGQLGD
+1512 CWGRNMEGQIGD
-1524 GYVHYPYSN
+1524 GN
-1533 TPVQIMSSGVSSVA
+1533 TPGSDDCSIWDFGNDCNKFPTYIASDVTAVSVGA
-1547 LGGDHTCAVKQD
+1547 RHTCATKQN
-1559 GSLWCWGDNEYGQL
+1559 GSLWCWGDNNWGQL
-1573 GNGTQLQKTTPYP
+1573 GNGTRVRKTTPYP
-1586 VITPAGALSISVGGS
+1586 VITPAGALSISVGRGY
-1601 HSCAI
+1601 SCAI

-1625 GESGRVGS
+1625 GESVWDSS
-1633 YFPSQVSPPMLS
+1633 YLPSQVSPPMLS
-1645 DVSFVSLGGEHS
+1645 DVSFVSLGGGHS
-1657 CAVKIDGSLWCWGY
+1657 CAIKIDGSLWCWG
-1671 NGYGQLGD
+1671 NNWSGQVGD
-1679 GTYTNRETPVQIM
+1679 GTTQQRVYPVL
-1692 SSGVSSVALGPYHT
+1692 VANNVLTASLGDSHT
-1706 CAVKQDGSLYCWG
+1706 CAIKQDRSLWCWG
-1719 SNLYGQV
+1719 ANWYGQV
-1726 GVGPEGDVYYSPV
+1726 GVGPVGSVLSPNE
-1739 TVMQD
+1739 VMQD

-1766 WGWNYYGQVDG
+1766 WGWNSYGQVDG
-1777 NGTFATNEAFAR
+1777 NGTFDTNEAFAR

-1807 DNNNKLSGLR
+1807 DNNNKLSDLS
-1817 DTNEISQPYSCLS
+1817 DTNEFSQPYSCLS
-1830 FGIRAFDLVSIIVVI
+1830 FGIRAFDFVLIMVVI

>member
-19 NIITIYL
+19 TLITIYL

-56 EPSTIWNVKENVISI
+56 EPSTIWNGKENLISI

-176 EYFDEIT
+176 KYFDEIT

-201 ISFRVPRGFP
+201 ISFIVPRGFP
-211 KGSYTL
+211 KGSYRL

-234 DGASIKV
+234 DGASIKL

-319 GGEVEASLK
+319 GGKIEVSLK

-367 YSDGVSQLACTLPS
+367 YSDGVSQLACALPS
-381 PNFKPVNEIL
+381 PDFKPVNEIL

-404 GKPEVCDGKDNDCDG
+404 GKPEICDGKDNDCDG

-431 DKDRDGYSDGV
+431 DKDNDGYSDGV
-442 SQLSCAL
+442 SQLACTL
-449 PSPDFKP
+449 PSPNFKP
-456 ANEILGYDCND
+456 VNEILGYDCND

-526 VQNNLDC
+526 VPNNLDC
-533 DDSARSVY
+533 DDSAKNIY
-541 PGAPLV
+541 PGAPIV

-562 LLWEDKDG
+562 LLWEDRDG
-570 DSYTTEQ
+570 DSYTTDQ
-577 VCANT
+577 VCTNT

-587 TSVSKPY
+587 TSVSRPY
-594 DCNDLDPLAYPGAY
+594 DCNELDPLAYPGAY

-631 VFFTSATSIGIR
+631 VFFTSVTSIGIR

-696 QNSLA
+696 QNSFA
-701 QTSPSQLMATTSK
+701 RTSPSQLMAMTSK
-714 KEGKSFVASGSYH
+714 KEGKSVVASGFYH

-750 PELYGQTATEP
+750 PELYGENATEP

-767 VHFVSVNEKNTC
+767 VVFVSVNGANTC

-786 LWCWGDNQYGQIGD
+786 LWCWGDNSWGQIGD
-800 GSFGSDVSQPTFVMD
+800 GSFGGDVSQPTFVMD

-841 NQYGQVGDGSM
+841 NQYGQLGDGTV
-852 GTIKPFPG
+852 GTTRPFLV
-860 QPIGMSRDVADVS
+860 QPIDMSRDVLDVS
-873 AGLDHTCAVKTDGS
+873 AGSDHTCAVKTDGS
-887 LWCWGGND
+887 LWCWGRND
-895 RGQLGDGTNVGKV
+895 RGQLGDGTSVGKV
-908 IPKRIFASGVKK
+908 IPKRIFESGIKK
-920 ISTGAKYTCAIKNE
+920 ISTGDKYTCAIKND

-942 NNTGQLGLGIIG
+942 NNSGQLGLGVIG
-954 GYYTTPQPVTNDV
+954 GYYTIPQPVTNDV
-967 IKVSTGWSSVAGHTC
+967 IRVSTSIGAHTC
-982 AVKSDSSIFCWGNNS
+982 AVKSDGSIFCWGNNS

-1003 GSFGNNISSPS
+1003 GSFGFGFGNNISSPS

-1027 DIYHVSVGNS
+1027 DIYYVSVGLS

-1090 YSSTCVIKEDNS
+1090 DSSTCVIKEDNS

-1121 RAFPHMKITDNVFQI
+1121 RAFPHMKITDNVLQI
-1136 SISGYHTCAI
+1136 SANQYHTCAI

-1158 LYGQLGLGFSGG
+1158 W
-1170 NINTPQKVT
+1170 N
-1179 EEVASVSVGG
+1179 
-1189 NHTCSVK
+1189 
-1196 QDNSLLCWGYNQRGQ
+1196 GQ
-1211 LGDGTNI
+1211 LGDGTYTN
-1218 QRESPYP
+1218 RRNTP
-1225 VKISDIVISV
+1225 VLIMSSGV
-1235 SSVYEHTCALMSDRS
+1235 SSVAL
-1250 LWCWGNNSYGQLGSG
+1250 GNS
-1265 SSTHYCGWSPC
+1265 
-1276 NKNPTKIMDDVVQF
+1276 
-1290 SAGGRH
+1290 H
-1296 TCAVKTDGSLWC
+1296 TCAVKQDGSLHC
-1308 WGYNLYGQ
+1308 WGSNWNGQ

-1331 QIMSSGVSSV
+1331 LITSGVSSV

-1352 TDGSLW
+1352 QDGSLW
-1358 CWGYNYFGQLGDG
+1358 CWGSNSNGQLGDG
-1371 TSGGGTN
+1371 TYMIR
-1378 KNTPVPITS
+1378 NTPFQIMSS

-1392 ALGWHHTCAVKTDG
+1392 ALGEYHTCAVKQDGSLWCWGSNWSGQLGDGTYTTRNTPVLITSEVSSVALGNSHTCAVKTDG
-1406 SLWCWGYNYFGQLGD
+1406 SLWCWG
-1421 GHVHYPYSNTPVQ
+1421 SN
-1434 IMSSGVSSVALG
+1434 
-1446 WHHTCAVKTD
+1446 W
-1456 GSLWCWGANWSG
+1456 N
-1468 QLGDETD
+1468 
-1475 GSGADKNTPVQ
+1475 
-1486 IMSSGVSSVA
+1486 
-1496 LGGSHTCAVKQ
+1496 
-1507 DGSLW
+1507 
-1512 CWGANWSGQLGD
+1512 
-1524 GYVHYPYSN
+1524 
-1533 TPVQIMSSGVSSVA
+1533 
-1547 LGGDHTCAVKQD
+1547 
-1559 GSLWCWGDNEYGQL
+1559 
-1573 GNGTQLQKTTPYP
+1573 
-1586 VITPAGALSISVGGS
+1586 
-1601 HSCAI
+1601 
-1606 KTDGSLWCWG
+1606 
-1616 NNSSGQLGN
+1616 
-1625 GESGRVGS
+1625 
-1633 YFPSQVSPPMLS
+1633 
-1645 DVSFVSLGGEHS
+1645 
-1657 CAVKIDGSLWCWGY
+1657 
-1671 NGYGQLGD
+1671 
-1679 GTYTNRETPVQIM
+1679 
-1692 SSGVSSVALGPYHT
+1692 
-1706 CAVKQDGSLYCWG
+1706 
-1719 SNLYGQV
+1719 GQV
-1726 GVGPEGDVYYSPV
+1726 GVGPVGNVFSPV
-1739 TVMQD
+1739 EVMQD
-1744 VLTVSAGYYHTCAIK
+1744 VLTVSAGSYHTCAIK

-1766 WGWNYYGQVDG
+1766 WGNNYYGQVDG
-1777 NGTFATNEAFAR
+1777 NGTFDRNEAFAR

-1794 YSSPAPRLKFIYK
+1794 YSSPAPRLNFIYK
-1807 DNNNKLSGLR
+1807 DNNNKLSGLS
-1817 DTNEISQPYSCLS
+1817 DTNEFSQPYSCLS
-1830 FGIRAFDLVSIIVVI
+1830 FGVRAFDLVLIMVVI

>member
-19 NIITIYL
+19 TLITIYL

-42 ESQKNELSPKIKKV
+42 ESQKNELSPKIKNV
-56 EPSTIWNVKENVISI
+56 EPSTIWNGKENVISI

-79 VEYNFSEDKA
+79 IKYNFSEDKA

-121 KEGMPAGLYKL
+121 KEGMPPGLYKL

-138 GLRGDYPIR
+138 GLRGDYYPIR
-147 VIKFLP
+147 IVKLPP

-160 RENISNASE
+160 RENISNASD
-169 QEVFVFG
+169 QEVFIFG

-201 ISFRVPRGFP
+201 ISFIVPRGFP
-211 KGSYTL
+211 KGSYRL
-217 KVFNSEGSSAET
+217 KVFNSEGSSGET

-234 DGASIKV
+234 DGASIKL

-263 VGGLKADLNFAIIFG
+263 VGGLKADLNFAIIIG
-278 GKEISTGEISLSPEE
+278 GKEISTGEISLSSQE

-334 CSEEICDGKDNDCD
+334 CSEEVCDGKDNDCD

-367 YSDGVSQLACTLPS
+367 YSDGVSQLACTVPS

-404 GKPEVCDGKDNDCDG
+404 GK
-419 IVDNGVLLVFMK
+419 
-431 DKDRDGYSDGV
+431 
-442 SQLSCAL
+442 A
-449 PSPDFKP
+449 
-456 ANEILGYDCND
+456 
-467 EDPEIYSGKSEI
+467 EI

-509 DKDSEPVE
+509 DKNSDPVE

-533 DDSARSVY
+533 DDSAKNIY
-541 PGAPLV
+541 PGAPIV

-562 LLWEDKDG
+562 LLWEDKDK
-570 DSYTTEQ
+570 DSYTTSQ

-631 VFFTSATSIGIR
+631 VFFISATSIGIR

-650 EEKFVIEYSDRPD
+650 EEKFVIEYSDRPY

-671 VSQNVTQVYI
+671 VPQNVTQVYI
-681 QQLLPETTYFFRVYA
+681 QGLLPETAYFFRVYA

-701 QTSPSQLMATTSK
+701 QTSPSQLMAMTSK

-739 WGENSSGQLGI
+739 WGRNYAGQLGI
-750 PELYGQTATEP
+750 PELYGENTAEP

-767 VHFVSVNEKNTC
+767 VAFVSVNEENTC

-786 LWCWGDNQYGQIGD
+786 LWCWGDNSGGQIGD
-800 GSFGSDVSQPTFVMD
+800 GSFGSDVIQPIFVMD

-841 NQYGQVGDGSM
+841 NQYGQVGDGTT
-852 GTIKPFPG
+852 GNIKPFPV

-873 AGLDHTCAVKTDGS
+873 AGFDHTCVVKTDGS

-908 IPKRIFASGVKK
+908 IPKRIFAGGVKK
-920 ISTGAKYTCAIKNE
+920 VSAGAKYTCAIKND

-954 GYYTTPQPVTNDV
+954 GYYTIPQPVTNDV
-967 IKVSTGWSSVAGHTC
+967 IKVSTTAGWSWGAGHTC
-982 AVKSDSSIFCWGNNS
+982 VVKSDGSIFCWGNNS

-1003 GSFGNNISSPS
+1003 GSFGNNIPSPS
-1014 SDIYVDAFYNRLT
+1014 SDIYLDAFYNRLT

-1043 NSNQIWCWGNNYYG
+1043 NGNQIWCWGNNYYG

-1062 KDYNYYETYYKFP
+1062 KDNNYYQTYYSFP
-1075 RQVTSVGKVKGVSGG
+1075 RQVTSVGKVKGVSVG

-1121 RAFPHMKITDNVFQI
+1121 RTFPHMKITDNVLQI
-1136 SISGYHTCAI
+1136 SANQYHTCAI
-1146 ISDNSLWCWGSN
+1146 IYDNSLWCWGSN
-1158 LYGQLGLGFSGG
+1158 WYGQLGLGFSGG
-1170 NINTPQKVT
+1170 NINTPQKVM
-1179 EEVASVSVGG
+1179 EEVALVSVGES
-1189 NHTCSVK
+1189 HTCAMK
-1196 QDNSLLCWGYNQRGQ
+1196 QDNSPLCWGNNWWGQ
-1211 LGDGTNI
+1211 IGDGTNI
-1218 QRESPYP
+1218 QRVSPYP

-1235 SSVYEHTCALMSDRS
+1235 SSGYDHTCALMSDRS
-1250 LWCWGNNSYGQLGSG
+1250 LWCWGYNYYGQLGSG
-1265 SSTHYCGWSPC
+1265 SSRNYCGGWWPNC

-1290 SAGGRH
+1290 SAG
-1296 TCAVKTDGSLWC
+1296 A
-1308 WGYNLYGQ
+1308 
-1316 LGDGYVHY
+1316 
-1324 PYSNTPV
+1324 
-1331 QIMSSGVSSV
+1331 
-1341 ALGGYHTCAVK
+1341 YHTCAVK

-1358 CWGYNYFGQLGDG
+1358 CWGYNNYGQIGDG
-1371 TSGGGTN
+1371 
-1378 KNTPVPITS
+1378 
-1387 GVSSV
+1387 
-1392 ALGWHHTCAVKTDG
+1392 
-1406 SLWCWGYNYFGQLGD
+1406 
-1421 GHVHYPYSNTPVQ
+1421 SNSNRNMPTLIP
-1434 IMSSGVSSVALG
+1434 IMSSGVSSVA
-1446 WHHTCAVKTD
+1446 A
-1456 GSLWCWGANWSG
+1456 
-1468 QLGDETD
+1468 
-1475 GSGADKNTPVQ
+1475 
-1486 IMSSGVSSVA
+1486 GVE
-1496 LGGSHTCAVKQ
+1496 HTCAVKQ

-1512 CWGANWSGQLGD
+1512 CWGRNWEGQLGLD
-1524 GYVHYPYSN
+1524 PSVTPYAN
-1533 TPVQIMSSGVSSVA
+1533 TPQPILAGGVIRVVTGGYHTCAVMGDLTLWCWGANWEGQLGNGSWSSTYTPSQVMVGGSPLSVSSVA
-1547 LGGDHTCAVKQD
+1547 AGERHTCAVDTAGNLWCWGNNWFGQVGDGTTSNRNSPVQIAYGFSYVSAGWRHTCAVKQD
-1559 GSLWCWGDNEYGQL
+1559 GSLWCWGRNMEGQIGDGNNPGSDDCSIWDFGNDCNKYPTYITFDVTLVSVGARHTCATKQNGSLWCWGDNNWGQL
-1573 GNGTQLQKTTPYP
+1573 GNGTRVRKTTPYP
-1586 VITPAGALSISVGGS
+1586 VITPAGALSISVGRS

-1625 GESGRVGS
+1625 GESVWDSS
-1633 YFPSQVSPPMLS
+1633 YLPSQVSPPMLS
-1645 DVSFVSLGGEHS
+1645 DVSFVSLGGGHS
-1657 CAVKIDGSLWCWGY
+1657 CAIKIDGSLWCWG
-1671 NGYGQLGD
+1671 NNWSGQVGD
-1679 GTYTNRETPVQIM
+1679 GTTQQRVYPVL
-1692 SSGVSSVALGPYHT
+1692 VANNVLTASLGDSHT
-1706 CAVKQDGSLYCWG
+1706 CAIKQDRSLWCWG
-1719 SNLYGQV
+1719 SNWYGQV
-1726 GVGPEGDVYYSPV
+1726 GVGPLGSVLSPNE
-1739 TVMQD
+1739 VMQD

-1766 WGWNYYGQVDG
+1766 WGWNSHGQVDG

-1794 YSSPAPRLKFIYK
+1794 YFSPAPRLKFIYK
-1807 DNNNKLSGLR
+1807 DNNNKLSVLR

-1830 FGIRAFDLVSIIVVI
+1830 FGVRDFDLVLIMIVI

-1863 RKIRIKERR
+1863 RKIIIKERR

>member
-19 NIITIYL
+19 TLITIYL

-35 SFCSQKN
+35 SFCSRKN
-42 ESQKNELSPKIKKV
+42 ESQKNELSPKIKNV
-56 EPSTIWNVKENVISI
+56 EPSNIWNGKENVISI
-71 FGENFIQG
+71 FGENFVQG

-109 LCESEKFCKAYI
+109 LCESKKFCKASI
-121 KEGMPAGLYKL
+121 KEGIPAGLYKL

-153 PVITSVS
+153 PVINSVS
-160 RENISNASE
+160 LENVSNASE
-169 QEVFVFG
+169 QEVFIFG

-195 TVSSTE
+195 VLSSTE
-201 ISFRVPRGFP
+201 ISFIVPRGFP

-217 KVFNSEGSSAET
+217 KVFNSEGSSGET

-234 DGASIKV
+234 DGASIKL

-254 FPVDFEVKN
+254 FPVDFELEN
-263 VGGLKADLNFAIIFG
+263 VGRLKADLNFAIIFG
-278 GKEISTGEISLSPEE
+278 GKEISTGEISLSSQE

-319 GGEVEASLK
+319 GGKIEVSLK

-334 CSEEICDGKDNDCD
+334 CSEEVCDGKDNDCD

-381 PNFKPVNEIL
+381 SN
-391 GYDCNDDD
+391 
-399 PQIYS
+399 
-404 GKPEVCDGKDNDCDG
+404 
-419 IVDNGVLLVFMK
+419 
-431 DKDRDGYSDGV
+431 
-442 SQLSCAL
+442 
-449 PSPDFKP
+449 FKP

-467 EDPEIYSGKSEI
+467 EDGEIYNGKAEI
-479 CDYKDNDCDGL
+479 CDYKDNDCDGV
-490 VDEGVR
+490 VDEGVK

-509 DKDSEPVE
+509 EKNSDPVE
-517 ACFPPTSKH
+517 ACFPPSSRH

-533 DDSARSVY
+533 DDSAKNIY
-541 PGAPLV
+541 PGAPIV
-547 CGNLVDEDCD
+547 CGNFVDEDCD
-557 GNIEI
+557 GKIEI
-562 LLWEDKDG
+562 LLWEDRDR
-570 DSYTTEQ
+570 DSYTTNQ

-587 TSVSKPY
+587 TSVSRPY
-594 DCNDLDPLAYPGAY
+594 DCNELDPLAYPDAY

-621 PDDNL
+621 PDDNI

-650 EEKFVIEYSDRPD
+650 EEKFVIEYSDKAD

-681 QQLLPETTYFFRVYA
+681 QGLLPETAYFIRVYA

-701 QTSPSQLMATTSK
+701 QTSYSQLIATTSK

-739 WGENSSGQLGI
+739 WGRNHAGQLGI
-750 PELYGQTATEP
+750 PELYGETATEP

-767 VHFVSVNEKNTC
+767 LAFVSVNEANTC

-841 NQYGQVGDGSM
+841 NQYGQVGDGTM
-852 GTIKPFPG
+852 GTIKPFPV
-860 QPIGMSRDVADVS
+860 QPIGMNRDVADVS
-873 AGLDHTCAVKTDGS
+873 AGFDHTCAVKTDGS
-887 LWCWGGND
+887 LWCWGVND

-908 IPKRIFASGVKK
+908 IPKRIFASGIKK
-920 ISTGAKYTCAIKNE
+920 ISTGAKYTCAIKND

-942 NNTGQLGLGIIG
+942 NSSGQLGLGIIG
-954 GYYTTPQPVTNDV
+954 GYYTTPQPVTTNV
-967 IKVSTGWSSVAGHTC
+967 VKVSTSIGGWGDRHTC

-1003 GSFGNNISSPS
+1003 GSFGNNISYPS

-1043 NSNQIWCWGNNYYG
+1043 NKNQIWCWGNNYYG

-1062 KDYNYYETYYKFP
+1062 KDSNYYQTYYRFP
-1075 RQVTSVGKVKGVSGG
+1075 RQVTSVGKVKGVSAG
-1090 YSSTCVIKEDNS
+1090 YSSTCVIKQDNS

-1107 GNDSGQLGDGTFIN
+1107 ENDSGQLGDGTFIN
-1121 RAFPHMKITDNVFQI
+1121 RAFPHMKITDNVLQI
-1136 SISGYHTCAI
+1136 SANQYHTCAI
-1146 ISDNSLWCWGSN
+1146 RSDNSLWCWGSN

-1179 EEVASVSVGG
+1179 EEVASVSVGEK
-1189 NHTCSVK
+1189 HTCAMK
-1196 QDNSLLCWGYNQRGQ
+1196 QDNSPLCWGDNQLGQ
-1211 LGDGTNI
+1211 IGDGTNI
-1218 QRESPYP
+1218 QRVSPYP

-1235 SSVYEHTCALMSDRS
+1235 SSGYDHTCALMSDRS
-1250 LWCWGNNSYGQLGSG
+1250 LWCWGSNSYGQLGA
-1265 SSTHYCGWSPC
+1265 SSTSYCGGWSYC
-1276 NKNPTKIMDDVVQF
+1276 KNPTKIMDDVVQF
-1290 SAGGRH
+1290 SAG
-1296 TCAVKTDGSLWC
+1296 A
-1308 WGYNLYGQ
+1308 
-1316 LGDGYVHY
+1316 
-1324 PYSNTPV
+1324 
-1331 QIMSSGVSSV
+1331 
-1341 ALGGYHTCAVK
+1341 YHTCAVK

-1358 CWGYNYFGQLGDG
+1358 CWGWNYYGQLGDG
-1371 TSGGGTN
+1371 TDGFGAD
-1378 KNTPVPITS
+1378 KNTPVPIMAS

-1392 ALGWHHTCAVKTDG
+1392 AAGEVHTCAIKQDVSLWCWGANWYGQLGDGTYTNRNTPGPGPIMASGVSSVAAGIYHTCAIKQDG
-1406 SLWCWGYNYFGQLGD
+1406 SLWCWGYNGYGQLGD
-1421 GHVHYPYSNTPVQ
+1421 GTNTNKNTPVP
-1434 IMSSGVSSVALG
+1434 IMASGVSSVAAESY
-1446 WHHTCAVKTD
+1446 HTCAIKQD
-1456 GSLWCWGANWSG
+1456 GSLWCWGYNGFG
-1468 QLGDETD
+1468 QLGDGTYI
-1475 GSGADKNTPVQ
+1475 SQNTPVP
-1486 IMSSGVSSVA
+1486 IMASGVSSVA
-1496 LGGSHTCAVKQ
+1496 AESYHTCAIKQ

-1512 CWGANWSGQLGD
+1512 CWGANWYGQLGD
-1524 GYVHYPYSN
+1524 GTYTGRN
-1533 TPVQIMSSGVSSVA
+1533 TPGPGPIMASGVSSVA
-1547 LGGDHTCAVKQD
+1547 AGSYHTCAIKQD
-1559 GSLWCWGDNEYGQL
+1559 GSLWCWGANWYGQL
-1573 GNGTQLQKTTPYP
+1573 GNGTQVQKTTPYP
-1586 VITPAGALSISVGGS
+1586 VITPAGALSISVGRS

-1606 KTDGSLWCWG
+1606 KTDGLLWCWG

-1625 GESGRVGS
+1625 GESGGGSS
-1633 YFPSQVSPPMLS
+1633 YFPSQVSPPILS
-1645 DVSFVSLGGEHS
+1645 DVSFVSLGGSHS
-1657 CAVKIDGSLWCWGY
+1657 CAIKIDGSLWCWG
-1671 NGYGQLGD
+1671 NNWRGQVGD
-1679 GTYTNRETPVQIM
+1679 GTTTQRDYPVFVTNNVLTA
-1692 SSGVSSVALGPYHT
+1692 SLGDSHT
-1706 CAVKQDGSLYCWG
+1706 CAIKQDRSLWCWG
-1719 SNLYGQV
+1719 ANQYGQV
-1726 GVGPEGDVYYSPV
+1726 GVGPLGNVFSPV
-1739 TVMQD
+1739 EVMQD

-1794 YSSPAPRLKFIYK
+1794 YSSPAPRLNFIYK

-1830 FGIRAFDLVSIIVVI
+1830 FGVRAFDLVLIMVVI